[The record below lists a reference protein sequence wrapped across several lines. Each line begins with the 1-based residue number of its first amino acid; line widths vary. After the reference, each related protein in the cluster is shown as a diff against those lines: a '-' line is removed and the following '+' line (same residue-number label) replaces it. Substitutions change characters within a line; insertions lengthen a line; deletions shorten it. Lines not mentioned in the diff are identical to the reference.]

1 MCFIIIDWLKAV
13 CALTVCTIPLFSVY
27 ASEDITLD
35 YIGQQSFETGTR
47 VSGTEVGGLSG
58 IDYLGRD
65 NVFVTISDDR
75 SQINPARFYTLSLDL
90 DRHAFRAA
98 EFQSVEFI
106 KQPNGK
112 LFPKSGVMS
121 PSMLDPESIRL
132 SPEAKSYFWVSEGNS
147 KARIDPFVREM
158 SLRGEHIRS
167 FEIPDKFRVKMHM
180 KTGKNIGVRNNLS
193 FESLSLST
201 DGKTLMVAS
210 EASLHQDGRK
220 ASLKQGSLIRFLE
233 LDLASGKAVGEFVY
247 ETAPITA
254 SSLPFGLFSVNGL
267 VEILA
272 ISATRIITVER
283 SFSVGVGNSIR
294 LYVVDTKG
302 ASDVSGLPSL
312 EGQSF
317 TKISKT
323 LLLDLA
329 ELGIALDNI
338 EGLALGQK
346 FADGSRSLVLI
357 SDNNF
362 SDNQKTLILAF
373 AIDGLED

>member
-1 MCFIIIDWLKAV
+1 MFFLKFEWARTV
-13 CALTVCTIPLFSVY
+13 CILAFCTTTILTVH

-47 VSGTEVGGLSG
+47 FAGTEVGGLSG

-106 KQPNGK
+106 TQPGGK

-121 PSMLDPESIRL
+121 PSTLDPESIRL
-132 SPEAKSYFWVSEGNS
+132 SPDTKSYFWVSEGNS
-147 KARIDPFVREM
+147 KAHIDPFVREM

-220 ASLKQGSLIRFLE
+220 ASLKQGSLIRFLKF
-233 LDLASGKAVGEFVY
+233 DLASGKAVGEFVY

-254 SSLPFGLFSVNGL
+254 PSFPLGLFSVNGL

-294 LYVVDTKG
+294 LYLADTKG

-312 EGQSF
+312 EGQTF
-317 TKISKT
+317 TATSKT

-329 ELGIALDNI
+329 ELGIELDNI

-362 SDNQKTLILAF
+362 SVNQKTLILTF